1 MDLDVRLDELIGM
14 NDTLIALVG
23 ESGSGKTAIAN
34 YLKDIYGLRILRS
47 YTTRQ
52 KRADSNDDHC
62 YISVE
67 EYNKLDNKVAENCYN
82 GNMYCATVKQCDE
95 SDVYV
100 VDVPG
105 LKMLKKNYKNKKVF
119 AIYIDVPENTRV
131 QRMKMRGDSN
141 ELIVSRMKNDKGKDF
156 KDAKLL
162 CDVTINNEFCLAMT
176 TMAIV
181 AEVNKFREKNN
192 MEGDLVK
199 KLD

>member
-23 ESGSGKTAIAN
+23 GSGSGKTAIAN

-67 EYNKLDNKVAENCYN
+67 EYSKLDNKVAENCYN
-82 GNMYCATVKQCDE
+82 GNMYCATEKQCDE

-105 LKMLKKNYKNKKVF
+105 LKMLRKKYKNKKIFV
-119 AIYIDVPENTRV
+119 IYIDVPENTRI

-141 ELIVSRMKNDKGKDF
+141 ELIMSRINNDKGKDF
-156 KDAKLL
+156 KDAKSL

-176 TMAIV
+176 AMTIV
-181 AEVNKFREKNN
+181 VEVNKFREQNN
-192 MEGDLVK
+192 MEGGLVK
-199 KLD
+199 KLG

>member
-67 EYNKLDNKVAENCYN
+67 EYSKLDNKLENIL
-82 GNMYCATVKQCDE
+82 QCL
-95 SDVYV
+95 
-100 VDVPG
+100 G
-105 LKMLKKNYKNKKVF
+105 LFVLNWPVFSFFAFILKK
-119 AIYIDVPENTRV
+119 
-131 QRMKMRGDSN
+131 
-141 ELIVSRMKNDKGKDF
+141 
-156 KDAKLL
+156 
-162 CDVTINNEFCLAMT
+162 
-176 TMAIV
+176 
-181 AEVNKFREKNN
+181 
-192 MEGDLVK
+192 
-199 KLD
+199 